1 MSLTNGTQNASI
13 ALLGSY
19 MASSFVME
27 SDNHG
32 GTLVLAD
39 ATPSTSQV
47 LLTNPHHA

>member
-1 MSLTNGTQNASI
+1 LSLTDGVHSAKI

-32 GTLVLAD
+32 GTMVLAD
-39 ATPSTSQV
+39 VAQSANQP
-47 LLTNPHHA
+47 LLTHPQHP